1 MEFQIVNE
9 ISSFWGTLVPPIF
22 LGITSIFLF
31 LWVIGKQNCEIL
43 MKRFV
48 NNDDRKYVLHN
59 GLYIPQ
65 NQTTKYIFL
74 NRISE
79 KLGVENLKPLMIIF
93 FIVLFFF
100 GVNQLLIQIF
110 QPMLVYY
117 PDQLLYS
124 SGIDD
129 YLIADIWMYYPK
141 VRSINQLYKIIMD
154 LTESTRS
161 TNDVFLYS
169 IEAFIRFDIV
179 CCILM
184 FFRIVFRRRKMKW
197 FNGKVFLRLIFLTFI
212 LMIALIGVL
221 FLNIQRTNNEVRN
234 RCYEAYSILEE
245 EHNDFM
251 DLSSDIQAAELEN
264 YLSVIKQ
271 DKERYGSDLYYGAFG
286 IRSRYVEYITNIVRE
301 FYRFFSEE
309 PCYN

>member
-22 LGITSIFLF
+22 LGITSISLF

-43 MKRFV
+43 MKRFI
-48 NNDDRKYVLHN
+48 NSDNRKYVLHN

-74 NRISE
+74 KRISE

-100 GVNQLLIQIF
+100 GFNQLLIQIF

-117 PDQLLYS
+117 PAQLLYS

-129 YLIADIWMYYPK
+129 YLLANMWMYYPQ
-141 VRSINQLYKIIMD
+141 VRSVNQLYKIIMD

-161 TNDVFLYS
+161 TNDMFLYS

-179 CCILM
+179 CCMLM

-197 FNGKVFLRLIFLTFI
+197 FNGKVFLRLIFLAFI
-212 LMIALIGVL
+212 LMAALTGVL
-221 FLNIQRTNNEVRN
+221 FLNIQRTNNEVRS

-245 EHNDFM
+245 KHNDFI
-251 DLSSDIQAAELEN
+251 DLSSDIQVAELEN

-286 IRSRYVEYITNIVRE
+286 IRSRYVEYITNIARE
-301 FYRFFSEE
+301 FYRFFRRAML
-309 PCYN
+309 

>member
-286 IRSRYVEYITNIVRE
+286 IRSRYVEYITT
-301 FYRFFSEE
+301 
-309 PCYN
+309 